1 MIFHDFNLDG
11 VPQWW
16 KISYADVVG
25 DLIKIR
31 FASGILPNWTV
42 EEKNVCTTTLQ
53 MNSITAAKV
62 RYTFK
67 RRNGINV
74 DNLII
79 EKTVDVSEVVKKD

>member
-1 MIFHDFNLDG
+1 
-11 VPQWW
+11 
-16 KISYADVVG
+16 
-25 DLIKIR
+25 
-31 FASGILPNWTV
+31 
-42 EEKNVCTTTLQ
+42 

-79 EKTVDVSEVVKKD
+79 EKTVDVSEVVKKIEELSEHNL